1 MYEIN
6 INVHKTI
13 KLNANQFALLKSI
26 GQLGFLNFA
35 QITLMWSVI
44 NKTYISF
51 SHSTLRQWINNY
63 HLLRKRAV
71 TPSKTKKSSN
81 LSRPVYYLSPV
92 GARMLQKYNTDYI
105 PLSRLNCN
113 SHNEQCNEVTV
124 QALFRAAFDT
134 DLLNNPDQKPLDQK
148 IKHILASPTF
158 NLAKLDLRQFSR
170 QVPYYK
176 KYPFI
181 PDQMIGFNLNGQK
194 CEIMVELDNKTEN
207 DNVQIEKIFNYLTY
221 AFDNPAK
228 QILMVIAITD
238 GSLPNYRV
246 PEYRLPYI
254 KINNLLTKF
263 KKSTVTY
270 NHQKLS
276 LTSIYRKV
284 KNLTVVVAGVSEA
297 YVDIAD
303 FLSNKDYINFSTI
316 AFTKMAH
323 LLTNRFKH
331 KVVFQ
336 KNQMINNK
344 RFNYLD
350 SQGLTLGYIIYNSEP
365 TILQTIKFGYEHSID
380 TYLDLYSCIPK
391 NYIYSYPIRVRK
403 LLAPAIPAYY
413 KNNPGQSKYSHLQG
427 MVYQPIMEDNIN
439 LNWVLHLL
447 FAKKHYYKYLY
458 LFFSTGK
465 ISAADNPHNYDTLTY
480 IRSTT
485 YLFLNPYLEKLHI
498 QLKDIPS
505 RSYKVVHAMAKKATS
520 AKEFTQQIHVQDI
533 PTEVI
538 TSIMRQIP
546 IRAFSSPYYSTSSS
560 RSDFLPDE
568 YLYLPDQVNPNKRTK
583 ISF

>member
-6 INVHKTI
+6 INVHKNI
-13 KLNANQFALLKSI
+13 KLNAKQFALLQLV
-26 GQLGFLNFA
+26 GQLGFLNFN
-35 QITLMWSVI
+35 QLNLLWCVI
-44 NKTYISF
+44 NKAYVSF
-51 SHSTLRQWINNY
+51 SYSVLRRWINNY
-63 HLLRKRAV
+63 HLLKKRSV
-71 TPSKTKKSSN
+71 TPSKTKRSSN
-81 LSRPVYYLSPV
+81 LSRPVYYLSPI
-92 GARMLQKYNTDYI
+92 GARMLQKYKADYI
-105 PLSRLNCN
+105 PLERLNYN

-124 QALFRAAFDT
+124 QTLFRAAFDT
-134 DLLNNPDQKPLDQK
+134 DLLNSPKQKPLDQQ

-158 NLAKLDLRQFSR
+158 NLDKLDLRQFSK
-170 QVPYYK
+170 QVANYK
-176 KYPFI
+176 RYSFI
-181 PDQMIGFNLNGQK
+181 PDQMIGFDLNGHR
-194 CEIMVELDNKTEN
+194 CEVMIELDNKTEN
-207 DNVQIEKIFNYLTY
+207 DNVQIEKIYNYLTY
-221 AFDNPAK
+221 AFDNPDK

-246 PEYRLPYI
+246 SEYRLPYI
-254 KINNLLTKF
+254 KINNLLAKF
-263 KKSTVTY
+263 RASTVTY
-270 NHQKLS
+270 KHQKLS
-276 LTSIYRKV
+276 LANIYRQV
-284 KNLTVVVAGVSEA
+284 RNLTVAIAGVSEA

-303 FLSNKDYINFSTI
+303 FINNKDYTNLSTI

-336 KNQMINNK
+336 KIQTIHSK
-344 RFNYLD
+344 QLNYLD
-350 SQGLTLGYIIYNSEP
+350 SQGLTLGYLIYNSNP
-365 TILQTIKFGYEHSID
+365 TISQTIKFGYEHTLD
-380 TYLDLYSCIPK
+380 TYLDLYNCIPK
-391 NYIYSYPIRVRK
+391 DYIYSYPTRVRK

-413 KNNPGQSKYSHLQG
+413 RNNPGQSKYSHLQG

-505 RSYKVVHAMAKKATS
+505 RSYKVVHAMAEKVTS
-520 AKEFTQQIHVQDI
+520 AKEFAQQIHVQDI